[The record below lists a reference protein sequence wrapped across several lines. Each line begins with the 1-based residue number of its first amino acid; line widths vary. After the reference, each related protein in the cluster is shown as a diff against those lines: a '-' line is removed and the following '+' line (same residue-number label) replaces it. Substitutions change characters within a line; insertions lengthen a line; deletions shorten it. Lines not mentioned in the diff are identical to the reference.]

1 MGLDMYLERASKEQ
15 RRKRNKE
22 TEEVMYWRKANQIRD
37 WFVRNTKYRAN
48 DNCKYHRLTEKQLR
62 QLYNDCQTVLADH
75 SKAEE
80 IMPTSSGFFFGSTA
94 YDEWYFDDIKET
106 AERLNHILNDTD
118 FETEDIYY
126 YEWW

>member
-1 MGLDMYLERASKEQ
+1 MGLDMYLERAKKAE
-15 RRKRNKE
+15 RRKKNKD
-22 TEEVMYWRKANQIRD
+22 TQEVMYWRKANQIRE
-37 WFVRNTKYRAN
+37 WFVRNTGYGEN
-48 DNCKYHRLTEKQLR
+48 DDCKYHRLTEKQLR
-62 QLYNDCQTVLADH
+62 KLYDDCKTVLTDH

-94 YDEWYFDDIKET
+94 YDEWYFNDIEET
-106 AERLNHILNDTD
+106 AEQLYHILNDTD

>member
-15 RRKRNKE
+15 RRKKIKDI
-22 TEEVMYWRKANQIRD
+22 EEVMYWRKANQIRD
-37 WFVRNTKYRAN
+37 WFVRNTNYDKD

-75 SKAEE
+75 SKAKE
-80 IMPTSSGFFFGSTA
+80 IMPTSSGFFFGDTE
-94 YDEWYFDDIKET
+94 YNEWYFNDIKRT
-106 AERLNHILNDTD
+106 AEGLYAILNDTN